1 MMAAGA
7 TLDFRRLW
15 VAATPYARFAD
26 EAQDLRGLWEGMY
39 RRARPPEWA
48 LDAARARG
56 SAVHLLVI
64 AEDWCWDAANT
75 VPPLARLADE
85 AGTVELR
92 IISRDQHPEVMDRY
106 LTEGTRSIPIIIAL
120 SAGFE
125 EIGHWGPRPA
135 ELQAWAKANKG
146 TMEKKEF
153 YAEMRR
159 WHVRDGGE
167 STLREVLALL

>member
-26 EAQDLRGLWEGMY
+26 EAQDLRGLWEGVY
-39 RRARPPEWA
+39 RRAPLPS
-48 LDAARARG
+48 AR
-56 SAVHLLVI
+56 S
-64 AEDWCWDAANT
+64 T
-75 VPPLARLADE
+75 P
-85 AGTVELR
+85 
-92 IISRDQHPEVMDRY
+92 RDQHPEVMDRY
-106 LTEGTRSIPIIIAL
+106 LTGGTRSIPIIIAL
-120 SAGFE
+120 SAAFE

-146 TMEKKEF
+146 GMEKKEF